1 MIQAKEKR
9 NEQQKQSKKNNWTS
23 EIRIGWNYIDCQN
36 VEYIFIQCIFWMNS
50 HSNMLPC
57 FNEWLF
63 LFVRKGKPK
72 SMFKWIQFFF

>member
-23 EIRIGWNYIDCQN
+23 EIRIGWKHTH
-36 VEYIFIQCIFWMNS
+36 VS